1 MNGLQS
7 AGPAGSEHCRLTSG
21 GGLEFAVLSVC
32 RKGTGDEDMKTVAI
46 QKFCVVAA
54 LVLLTAGVGV
64 VGCATDQ
71 DGQAMQDT
79 SAAPAADAGL
89 KVYIDPETGE
99 FLEEPLPGQADAA
112 GAGNN
117 RQAERAPLVEEPSP
131 VEGGGTMIR
140 LDDRFHAEFR
150 ATVDTDGELK
160 ADCAPSVE

>member
-1 MNGLQS
+1 LLYLAF
-7 AGPAGSEHCRLTSG
+7 AG
-21 GGLEFAVLSVC
+21 
-32 RKGTGDEDMKTVAI
+32 KGTGYEDMKTVAI
-46 QKFCVVAA
+46 QKFCLGAA

-64 VGCATDQ
+64 VGCATAQ
-71 DGQAMQDT
+71 EGQAVQDT
-79 SAAPAADAGL
+79 PAAPAADAGL
-89 KVYIDPETGE
+89 KVYLDPETGE

-112 GAGNN
+112 GAGNS

-150 ATVDTDGELK
+150 ATVDADGELK

>member
-1 MNGLQS
+1 
-7 AGPAGSEHCRLTSG
+7 
-21 GGLEFAVLSVC
+21 
-32 RKGTGDEDMKTVAI
+32 MKTVAI
-46 QKFCVVAA
+46 EKFCVGAA

-64 VGCATDQ
+64 VGCATAQ
-71 DGQAMQDT
+71 DGQVVQDT
-79 SAAPAADAGL
+79 SAAPVADAGL
-89 KVYIDPETGE
+89 KVYLDPETGE

-112 GAGNN
+112 GAGNS

-150 ATVDTDGELK
+150 ATVDADGELK